1 MICLRPARDG
11 RISSDDGAI
20 HNQPAKPN
28 SGIYDGPFRYAC
40 ASNLCAG
47 ITVALLYRYAD
58 LVGYLGGGEYE
69 LGWIVGIGMVGSLT
83 MRFVMGRAVDRHG
96 ARTVWLS
103 SLVLLS
109 LVCFS
114 HLLVRSCHGPT
125 IYILRILL
133 ASAIAGVFGSGITWS
148 GGRVPTARLA
158 EIVGT
163 LGASGFAAMAV
174 GNYLGDVLARSATG
188 SVYIARLFVA
198 SGSLTLVA
206 IFFCWMAT
214 RGTVRPS
221 NGQASGSMAR
231 ILWRYSPRFVL
242 MVGAATGI
250 VLNLP
255 STFLRPFTA
264 ELGISGMATFFGVYA
279 GVALMTRISARR
291 FPERFGLAPV
301 ILLGLVLL
309 AAGMMSFL
317 LVETAWQLVIPAS
330 ILGFAH
336 ALVFPPTVA
345 ASTLSFPENCRG
357 LGTMLILAAYDV
369 GVLVGAPLAGG
380 LLRFSKPLGLPPY
393 PTMFATIGTL
403 MLLICGVYAAS
414 LLRRKH
420 ARVDTLADGS
430 AIAVG
435 KRSDGAEHAHQ
446 QRDDGQRD
454 DETEHNPAERAADG
468 LVRHGKDQVGRVRD
482 VVR

>member
-1 MICLRPARDG
+1 
-11 RISSDDGAI
+11 
-20 HNQPAKPN
+20 
-28 SGIYDGPFRYAC
+28 
-40 ASNLCAG
+40 
-47 ITVALLYRYAD
+47 
-58 LVGYLGGGEYE
+58 
-69 LGWIVGIGMVGSLT
+69 
-83 MRFVMGRAVDRHG
+83 MGQAVDRHG
-96 ARTVWLS
+96 ARTVWLA
-103 SLVLLS
+103 SLAALS

-114 HLLVRSCHGPT
+114 HLLVRSCHGPG
-125 IYILRILL
+125 IYALRILL
-133 ASAIAGVFGSGITWS
+133 ASAIAGVFGSGLTWA
-148 GGRVPTARLA
+148 GGRAPRARLA

-188 SVYIARLFVA
+188 SAYITRLFVT

-214 RGTVRPS
+214 RGTVRPA
-221 NGQASGSMAR
+221 NNQASGSMAR
-231 ILWRYSPRFVL
+231 LLWRYSPRFVL
-242 MVGAATGI
+242 MVGVATGI

-264 ELGISGMATFFGVYA
+264 ELGITNMATFFGVYA

-301 ILLGLVLL
+301 ILLGLGLL
-309 AAGMMSFL
+309 ATGMMSFL

-336 ALVFPPTVA
+336 ALVFPPTIA

-369 GVLVGAPLAGG
+369 GVLVGSPLAGG

-393 PTMFATIGTL
+393 PTLFATIGAL
-403 MLLICGVYAAS
+403 MFLICGVYAAS
-414 LLRRKH
+414 LLRKRH
-420 ARVDTLADGS
+420 ARGDASVDSAVAAGGRPDGPDHAD
-430 AIAVG
+430 
-435 KRSDGAEHAHQ
+435 RQRDGGQGDDKAEH
-446 QRDDGQRD
+446 DS
-454 DETEHNPAERAADG
+454 AERAADG
-468 LVRHGKDQVGRVRD
+468 FVRDGQDQVGHIRK
-482 VVR
+482 VVRQK